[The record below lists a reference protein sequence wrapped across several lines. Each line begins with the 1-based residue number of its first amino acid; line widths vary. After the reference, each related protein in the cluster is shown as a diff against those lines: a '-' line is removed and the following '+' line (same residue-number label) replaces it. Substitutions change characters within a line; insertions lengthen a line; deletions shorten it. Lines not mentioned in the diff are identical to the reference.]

1 MLRSHVNPCSHWT
14 YTSENTEYVT
24 TIEIGLSTVNR
35 FNWHWKFSFSAKSFL
50 FCFVF
55 IIITNCINPDRK
67 KSKQQRKKQQ
77 SSPPNPNMTI
87 HIHKYRKQNTQARI
101 TKSPCQLKRY
111 NKPNPVCFRAK
122 ITLID
127 ILLDKNL
134 LQNWKESPDFSRRH
148 CLSPSETGGF
158 D

>member
-14 YTSENTEYVT
+14 YTSGNTDYVT
-24 TIEIGLSTVNR
+24 TIEIGLSTVNH

-50 FCFVF
+50 VLFLSLLQ
-55 IIITNCINPDRK
+55 TALTQTK
-67 KSKQQRKKQQ
+67 KEQTTEKKQQ
-77 SSPPNPNMTI
+77 SSPFNPNMTI

-122 ITLID
+122 ITLTD
-127 ILLDKNL
+127 ILLDKHL
-134 LQNWKESPDFSRRH
+134 LQNWKESPDFSRFH

>member
-1 MLRSHVNPCSHWT
+1 MLRSHINPCSHWT
-14 YTSENTEYVT
+14 YTSGNTEYVT
-24 TIEIGLSTVNR
+24 TIEIGLSTVNN
-35 FNWHWKFSFSAKSFL
+35 FNWHWKFSFLTKV

-55 IIITNCINPDRK
+55 YHYYKLHYPRQK
-67 KSKQQRKKQQ
+67 KEQTTEKKQQ

-87 HIHKYRKQNTQARI
+87 HIHKYRKQNTKARI

-111 NKPNPVCFRAK
+111 NKPNPVWFRAK

-127 ILLDKNL
+127 IPLDKHL
-134 LQNWKESPDFSRRH
+134 LQNWKESPDFSRFH